1 MAMSPSPQMSPTTFG
16 KQVEKQRSN
25 SPPPHQLSKRDKR
38 RSAMQDKL
46 HEMTVS
52 FASNRDHHYRDQLK
66 GLQID
71 MNLIQEAD
79 VHGKYAL
86 PDGNEVEPLVVD
98 GIKKVKGIAGH
109 HPSAAGKE
117 YESFAREINNAMEE
131 RDVALTTHM
140 RDYEVKANEIES
152 SYAYRM
158 RLADLEYKA
167 LMSTLRD
174 RLINKLNSKK
184 AHLLK
189 DKESIEIGESNALLL
204 HPSKFGLANPAS
216 PGGMHSKRATRHRR
230 EAEELPNMFDHS
242 KRKRKGI
249 DGDESPAPSRQRMD
263 NGGNTP
269 LGTYERNGH
278 TSAQLEAPA
287 NSIEGL
293 FTDKELGMKYNE
305 AAQAAY
311 SYMVRHPPYEDDN
324 SPQNGRS
331 DSSPDTDKINATSG
345 DAENDES
352 DSPQSAPQMERQP
365 SHLTRSTRGG
375 GVNFNT
381 GTGIDILSDL
391 AYPGNM
397 AAITKQIPKLPPL
410 LASNMQK
417 GYVKGDAANQP
428 QGLAPDEVNA
438 ELEIIRR
445 GRTYNDER
453 GFGKNLDLEN
463 GGKSLL
469 EAVSTPR
476 RPQTYYVKSDN
487 KGTMLSNLREE
498 LGAEVMSKQSSRGG
512 SEVGGTPMSRQNTN
526 DGTSSKAGG
535 RGKKNLLI

>member
-16 KQVEKQRSN
+16 NKAERQRSN

-38 RSAMQDKL
+38 RSMLQERLA
-46 HEMTVS
+46 EMTTS
-52 FASNRDHHYRDQLK
+52 FASNRDRHYRDQLQ

-79 VHGKYAL
+79 VHGKFPL
-86 PDGNEVEPLVVD
+86 PDGNEVGPLVAD
-98 GIKKVKGIAGH
+98 GLKKVKAIIK

-140 RDYEVKANEIES
+140 RDYEVRANEIES

-167 LMSTLRD
+167 LMATLRD
-174 RLINKLNSKK
+174 RLINSVVSKK
-184 AHLLK
+184 ARLSK
-189 DKESIEIGESNALLL
+189 DKETIEIGESNALLL
-204 HPSKFGLANPAS
+204 HPSQFGLANPAS
-216 PGGMHSKRATRHRR
+216 PGGMHSKRASRHRR
-230 EAEELPNMFDHS
+230 EAEELPNIFDSS

-263 NGGNTP
+263 NGGSTP
-269 LGTYERNGH
+269 IWFSERNTN
-278 TSAQLEAPA
+278 TSVQVDASLY
-287 NSIEGL
+287 SIDKL
-293 FTDKELGMKYNE
+293 FTDKELAMTYNQ
-305 AAQAAY
+305 AAQASYA
-311 SYMVRHPPYEDDN
+311 YMVRHAPYEDDNN

-331 DSSPDTDKINATSG
+331 DSSSDTDKMNTTAG
-345 DAENDES
+345 DPENDGP
-352 DSPQSAPQMERQP
+352 DSPPAAPTMERQP
-365 SHLTRSTRGG
+365 SHATRSTRA
-375 GVNFNT
+375 NLNT

-476 RPQTYYVKSDN
+476 RAQTYYVRSDN
-487 KGTMLSNLREE
+487 KGSMLSNLREE
-498 LGAEVMSKQSSRGG
+498 LGGDPMSKQSSRGG
-512 SEVGGTPMSRQNTN
+512 SEVGGTPMSRQNTAE
-526 DGTSSKAGG
+526 GTSSRAG
-535 RGKKNLLI
+535 RGRKNLLI

>member
-16 KQVEKQRSN
+16 NKAERQRSN

-38 RSAMQDKL
+38 RSMLQDKL
-46 HEMTVS
+46 AEMTVN
-52 FASNRDHHYRDQLK
+52 FASNRDHYYRDQLK

-79 VHGKYAL
+79 VHGKFPL
-86 PDGNEVEPLVVD
+86 PDGNEVEALVVD

-140 RDYEVKANEIES
+140 RDYEVRANEIES
-152 SYAYRM
+152 AHAYRM
-158 RLADLEYKA
+158 RLADLEYQA
-167 LMSTLRD
+167 LKTTLRD
-174 RLINKLNSKK
+174 RLINKVISKK
-184 AHLLK
+184 AHLSK
-189 DKESIEIGESNALLL
+189 DKESIEIGENNALLL
-204 HPSKFGLANPAS
+204 HPSQFGLANPAS

-230 EAEELPNMFDHS
+230 EAEELPNIFDGS

-249 DGDESPAPSRQRMD
+249 DGDESPAPSRQRTD
-263 NGGNTP
+263 NGGSTP
-269 LGTYERNGH
+269 LWSSERNISA
-278 TSAQLEAPA
+278 SAQIDASA
-287 NSIEGL
+287 YSIEKL
-293 FTDKELGMKYNE
+293 FTDKELAMKYNE

-311 SYMVRHPPYEDDN
+311 SYMVRHAPYEDEN

-345 DAENDES
+345 DVENDNP
-352 DSPQSAPQMERQP
+352 DSPPSAPTMERQP
-365 SHLTRSTRGG
+365 SHQTRSTRGG
-375 GVNFNT
+375 ALANSNT
-381 GTGIDILSDL
+381 GTGIDIISDL

-428 QGLAPDEVNA
+428 QGLAPDEINA

-453 GFGKNLDLEN
+453 GYGKNLELEN
-463 GGKSLL
+463 GGRSLL

-476 RPQTYYVKSDN
+476 RAQTYYVRSDN
-487 KGTMLSNLREE
+487 KGSMLSNLREE
-498 LGAEVMSKQSSRGG
+498 LGAESMSKQSSRGG

-526 DGTSSKAGG
+526 DGTSSRAG
-535 RGKKNLLI
+535 RVRKNLLG

>member
-1 MAMSPSPQMSPTTFG
+1 MSPTTFG
-16 KQVEKQRSN
+16 NKAERQRSN

-38 RSAMQDKL
+38 RSMLQERLA
-46 HEMTVS
+46 EMTIG
-52 FASNRDHHYRDQLK
+52 FASNRDHYYRDQLQ

-79 VHGKYAL
+79 VHGKFPL
-86 PDGNEVEPLVVD
+86 PDGNEVGPLVAD
-98 GIKKVKGIAGH
+98 GIKKVKAIAGH

-140 RDYEVKANEIES
+140 RDYEVRANEIES
-152 SYAYRM
+152 SHAYRM

-167 LMSTLRD
+167 LMTTLRD
-174 RLINKLNSKK
+174 RLINSVISKK
-184 AHLLK
+184 ARLSK
-189 DKESIEIGESNALLL
+189 DKETIEIGESNALLL
-204 HPSKFGLANPAS
+204 HPSQFGLANPSS

-230 EAEELPNMFDHS
+230 EAEELPNIFDGS
-242 KRKRKGI
+242 KRKRKGV
-249 DGDESPAPSRQRMD
+249 DGDESPAPSRQRME
-263 NGGNTP
+263 NGGSTP
-269 LGTYERNGH
+269 IWFSERNTN
-278 TSAQLEAPA
+278 TSAQVDASLY
-287 NSIEGL
+287 SIDKL
-293 FTDKELGMKYNE
+293 FTDKELAMTYNQ

-311 SYMVRHPPYEDDN
+311 TYMVRHAPYEDDHG
-324 SPQNGRS
+324 SQNVRS
-331 DSSPDTDKINATSG
+331 DSSSDTDKMNATSG
-345 DAENDES
+345 DAENDGP
-352 DSPQSAPQMERQP
+352 DSPPSAPPMERQA
-365 SHLTRSTRGG
+365 STHATRSTRLA
-375 GVNFNT
+375 NFNT

-391 AYPGNM
+391 SYPGNM

-428 QGLAPDEVNA
+428 QGLAPDEINA

-453 GFGKNLDLEN
+453 GFGRNLDLEN
-463 GGKSLL
+463 GGRSLL

-476 RPQTYYVKSDN
+476 RAQTYYVKSEN
-487 KGTMLSNLREE
+487 KGSMLSNLREE
-498 LGAEVMSKQSSRGG
+498 LGGEPMSKQSSRGG

-526 DGTSSKAGG
+526 DGTSSRAG
-535 RGKKNLLI
+535 RGRKNLLA